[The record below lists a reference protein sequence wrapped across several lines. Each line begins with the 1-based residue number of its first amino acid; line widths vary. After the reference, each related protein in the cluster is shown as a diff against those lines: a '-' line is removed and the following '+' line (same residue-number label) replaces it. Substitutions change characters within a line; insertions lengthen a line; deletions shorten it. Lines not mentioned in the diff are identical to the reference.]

1 MFRAGGGD
9 QGNVVRAITIDD
21 IMGQFGM
28 TAIDILKIDI
38 EGAEKD
44 VFEGD
49 VDSWL
54 PKTGMLGVELHDRMR
69 EGCACAFFPQS
80 RIIPFSRYPSMM
92 MI

>member
-54 PKTGMLGVELHDRMR
+54 PQNRNAGG
-69 EGCACAFFPQS
+69 
-80 RIIPFSRYPSMM
+80 
-92 MI
+92 